1 VKDAESNFAAYLDGC
16 HYWASA
22 SDDLLRAKVGEL
34 AARRGPTYPD
44 STVMGLKV
52 AATVHLHAALD
63 LIGNPLTAFSAEAQ
77 VRALL
82 EGYSHMA
89 WIHVGEPATNRPAS
103 RKPRCLHDRRNST
116 QRQRALCLELGI
128 AQGRMENLSKI
139 SRRSRPAG
147 TSSRAKRRLATV
159 KRLHDSGCRG
169 PGRRYS
175 DVQPMLALLKRR
187 RILPWAYDLW
197 VVSSSFIHG
206 MLPDRY
212 FTTSTG
218 TPIMGG
224 PADLAHRQKLTEWST
239 TTYANLFSSALIML
253 APGRLPNF
261 NGMVQTLETAGAQL
275 SST

>member
-1 VKDAESNFAAYLDGC
+1 MKDPETNFAVYLDAC

-22 SDDLLRAKVGEL
+22 ADELLRDKVAEL
-34 AARRGPTYPD
+34 AAKRKPTYPD

-52 AATVHLHAALD
+52 PATVHLHAALD
-63 LIGNPLTAFSAEAQ
+63 LISRRLTAFSAEAQ

-89 WIHVGEPATNRPAS
+89 WIHVGEPARNRSAS

-128 AQGRMENLSKI
+128 AQGRLDNLSKI
-139 SRRSRPAG
+139 SRRSRAPG
-147 TSSRAKRRLATV
+147 TSTRARRRLAAV
-159 KRLHDSGCRG
+159 KMLHDVGCRG

-187 RILPWAYDLW
+187 RIIPWAYDLW
-197 VVSSSFIHG
+197 VVSSSFVHG

-212 FTTSTG
+212 FTTGLG
-218 TPIMGG
+218 TPTMGG
-224 PADLAHRQKLTEWST
+224 PADLTHRQKLTDWSVT
-239 TTYANLFSSALIML
+239 VYANLFSSVLIML
-253 APGRLPNF
+253 APEKLPNF
-261 NGMVQTLETAGAQL
+261 NGTVQTLKAAGAQL
-275 SST
+275 SSP